1 MSATAKTKEI
11 ATRPEGYPERVPAF
25 ATEQEEREFWD
36 THDSTYY
43 LDDTEDVTHNPPPEL
58 GRGPGRAGSRAR
70 KRPDGARMDVVQLL
84 LRDDAIAAIEDIAA
98 RRRTSPQ
105 ALMSAWITAQLE
117 HEKRA

>member
-11 ATRPEGYPERVPAF
+11 ATRPEGYPERVPEF

-58 GRGPGRAGSRAR
+58 GRGPGRGVTGTQASRRRAHGYGSIT
-70 KRPDGARMDVVQLL
+70 V
-84 LRDDAIAAIEDIAA
+84 A
-98 RRRTSPQ
+98 RRRNRRHQRYRGAMTHVSPG
-105 ALMSAWITAQLE
+105 AYERLDYCTTGA
-117 HEKRA
+117 